1 MHSYSDNGGV
11 KDILGVES
19 IFPNTLVT
27 FLKTREWELLLSR
40 WLTLL
45 SRKVFNFF
53 LSMVIL
59 FSIGENFM
67 FYLLLHTS
75 MFLELS
81 NGSFMQICGFL
92 INL

>member
-1 MHSYSDNGGV
+1 V

-45 SRKVFNFF
+45 SRK
-53 LSMVIL
+53 
-59 FSIGENFM
+59 
-67 FYLLLHTS
+67 
-75 MFLELS
+75 LS
-81 NGSFMQICGFL
+81 NGSFMQICGVAAYHAL
-92 INL
+92 SHKTYTAPLKDS